1 MTYTYELVM
10 PDGVVFQSTYRSRGM
25 TTLEFACVQLLL
37 ISIHIP
43 LARYDLVNALNQAD
57 VLAFQSTYRSRGMT
71 KAGLYGS

>member
-43 LARYDLVNALNQAD
+43 LARYDEQHGLKQDNVAISIYIL
-57 VLAFQSTYRSRGMT
+57 LARYDWPFPS
-71 KAGLYGS
+71 